1 MRLLSTSSLK
11 PGYKLGKCIYNERGQ
26 ILLNEGVELTERLI
40 VRLQELGIPYVYL
53 ADPKT
58 ENIVPSTTLTDQL
71 RQQAIVTI
79 EETFKDL
86 ELNES
91 ITGSFVVEKA
101 SKRFMELI
109 RCILTEIK
117 GNQELLTLLT
127 NVYTYDNYIFS
138 HSLNVTLYSLA
149 IGIELQLNQKQLE
162 TLGLG
167 AILHDVGKMMVPSEI
182 LLKPGKLSEHEFEEV
197 KKHSEYGFNLL
208 RGVGTLPLLVAHCA
222 YQHHERLDGSGYPRG
237 LREQDIHYY
246 GKIIAVADVFD
257 AVTSNRVYRKA
268 MLPHH
273 GLEILYA
280 GSGTQFDTSI
290 IEAFRKA
297 VAIYPNGV
305 AVELNNGYKGIV
317 ARQNSGLSERPVL
330 LILEEQ
336 GHEVATPYE
345 YDLKDHLDVI
355 IVNCNAELFEKQTS

>member
-11 PGYKLGKCIYNERGQ
+11 AGYKIGKCIYNERGQ
-26 ILLNEGVELTERLI
+26 ILLNEGVELTDRLI

-58 ENIVPSTTLTDQL
+58 ERIVPTTSLTEQL
-71 RQQAIVTI
+71 RQQAIITI
-79 EETFKDL
+79 EETFKNI
-86 ELNES
+86 EFKES

-109 RCILTEIK
+109 RSILTEIK
-117 GNQELLTLLT
+117 GNHELLTLLT
-127 NVYTYDNYIFS
+127 DVYTYDNYIFS

-149 IGIELQLNQKQLE
+149 IGIELKLNQKQLE

-182 LLKPGKLSEHEFEEV
+182 LLKPGKLSDNEFEEV

-237 LREQDIHYY
+237 LREQDIHYF

-257 AVTSNRVYRKA
+257 AVTSNRVYRSA

-305 AVELNNGYKGIV
+305 AVELNNGNKGIV
-317 ARQNSGLSERPVL
+317 ARQNIGLSERPVL
-330 LILEEQ
+330 LILEED
-336 GHEVATPYE
+336 GYELKSPYE
-345 YDLKDHLDVI
+345 YDLKDHLDII
-355 IVNCNAELFEKQTS
+355 IVNCNTEVFEKQTC